1 MSVQTKQE
9 AVRRV
14 RTDTRTTE
22 RYEGH
27 LLDFIALL
35 TSEKRTGKVVISL
48 NQGQAYNLEF
58 EKVEKKSQ

>member
-1 MSVQTKQE
+1 MSAQRDI
-9 AVRRV
+9 VRRV

-35 TSEKRTGKVVISL
+35 TAEKRTGEIRISL
-48 NQGQAYNLEF
+48 NQGKAYQLQF
-58 EKVEKKSQ
+58 ETVEKEPR